1 MNLSFHVDFYCG
13 CTGKHSYQQMFRD
26 TGQSYLEE
34 RCIGHQNTC
43 DVEVQGVILEGI
55 RGESE
60 QGEMREVDQLKLA
73 MYKNVLR
80 KPIVYML
87 IKK

>member
-1 MNLSFHVDFYCG
+1 
-13 CTGKHSYQQMFRD
+13 MFRD

-34 RCIGHQNTC
+34 RCRGHQNTC